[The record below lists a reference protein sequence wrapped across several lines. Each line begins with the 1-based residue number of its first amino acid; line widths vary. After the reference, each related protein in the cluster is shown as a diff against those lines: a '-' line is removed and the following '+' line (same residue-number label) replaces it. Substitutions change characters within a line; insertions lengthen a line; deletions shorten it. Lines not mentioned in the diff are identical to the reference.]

1 MIRPPPRST
10 RTDTLVPYTTLCRS
24 ALHRDAAPPFGIE
37 AAAAHEDA
45 PRHLDDNVQQGIDRR
60 WLLRRRR
67 LRLHHAI
74 LHLDDIEAHHR
85 GRQIGE
91 QADLDRLRR
100 KVALH
105 ARGADV
111 AVQHPIDTRDRG
123 PGVAPYQ
130 EVLVSHEGKVQG
142 KKTDRTRGWVGK

>member
-105 ARGADV
+105 ARGADL
-111 AVQHPIDTRDRG
+111 AVQPQLPDVARGHLFAPAHLELFDTDGNAR
-123 PGVAPYQ
+123 
-130 EVLVSHEGKVQG
+130 
-142 KKTDRTRGWVGK
+142 